1 MNQTGIVFAAL
12 TSVTSCVL
20 MWISASES
28 MNAAA
33 AYTNAAGAD
42 GEAKSMFLRDAK
54 SKGISGSIW
63 NAYNQSFVCA
73 YYAVYTTASI
83 LISAYVL
90 RSLRSMLQN
99 VESQKFILD
108 KLDKKSADSQMSL
121 QSFGGTLSS
130 LQSFGELEHERI
142 VAINS
147 VASQT
152 SQRLRLVMNK
162 IRINCFVSILTAFM
176 GIFYNGIISAASLLP
191 AKSSC
196 SDSFSNCDECK
207 LIFVFFVC
215 NL

>member
-1 MNQTGIVFAAL
+1 
-12 TSVTSCVL
+12 
-20 MWISASES
+20 
-28 MNAAA
+28 
-33 AYTNAAGAD
+33 
-42 GEAKSMFLRDAK
+42 
-54 SKGISGSIW
+54 
-63 NAYNQSFVCA
+63 
-73 YYAVYTTASI
+73 
-83 LISAYVL
+83 
-90 RSLRSMLQN
+90 MLQN